1 MTNFL
6 FPTISNKKGEAVV
19 SLEDFKSLTPKK
31 ERKADLSYKTENRR
45 FTIAPSFVEG
55 RNEFTGFV
63 PVIDQDTNKAYFLK
77 SLTEETFATTTSV
90 KGAEA
95 SRTFTSEV
103 LEFAITNT
111 GLSLE
116 KPLYLSLKETV
127 NGFEVYTI
135 SNEYSETSQDV
146 NPTKPVELKPLE
158 ELNSTPLA
166 ETDYRFV
173 GSNGFVDTPATV
185 VDPEAQYVAS
195 QVPAVDEAIVAD
207 NSSLTDLI

>member
-31 ERKADLSYKTENRR
+31 ERKADLSYKAENRR

-103 LEFAITNT
+103 LEFAITNA

-146 NPTKPVELKPLE
+146 NPVKAP
-158 ELNSTPLA
+158 A
-166 ETDYRFV
+166 DETLV
-173 GSNGFVDTPATV
+173 GQPIHVPDAIVPIPA
-185 VDPEAQYVAS
+185 DPEAQYVAS
-195 QVPAVDEAIVAD
+195 HAPAVDEAIVAD

>member
-31 ERKADLSYKTENRR
+31 ERKADLSYKAENRR

-63 PVIDQDTNKAYFLK
+63 PVIDQNTNEAYFLK

-90 KGAEA
+90 KGADA

-103 LEFAITNT
+103 LEFAIVNA

-135 SNEYSETSQDV
+135 SNEYAETSQDV
-146 NPTKPVELKPLE
+146 KAPVDE
-158 ELNSTPLA
+158 TLA
-166 ETDYRFV
+166 PIHVPDAIV
-173 GSNGFVDTPATV
+173 PIPA
-185 VDPEAQYVAS
+185 DPEAQYIAS